1 MTTRGV
7 SLVKGHP
14 QRLGADKCAVAELL
28 IKLYCA
34 GLGPPQALACVSEI
48 RQNDLTGW
56 EASWREFPKSENLI
70 K

>member
-1 MTTRGV
+1 M
-7 SLVKGHP
+7 VKGHP

-28 IKLYCA
+28 VKLYCA
-34 GLGPPQALACVSEI
+34 GLGPPQALAYVSEI

-56 EASWREFPKSENLI
+56 KANRREFPKSENLI